1 MKLHWT
7 SITDDD
13 DDDTSEFALKPVI
26 KELVRTGVHPPLLKL
41 LVDKIL
47 IVPHVRKDG
56 KGSEAYRVWL
66 SDGEKSIQAALL
78 RDIHPYFIF
87 GQIREG
93 SFVHVTKYKLAR
105 AKRLSGEGTILHL
118 LVNDLHAIGHDG
130 RPTPPIEN
138 THSLKP
144 KVAAINSVQ
153 NISEASSDEHI
164 ISQETKPEE
173 TTLPKNISSDEDAV
187 DLVPWYNEHQGKNS
201 GPKSLSE
208 KHTIPEYPK
217 KRRRQESASPLLP
230 LSPNVKHLSKHPRL
244 SHKQATTL
252 NQHKHNTIPSSA
264 SPTTSLPSPRPS
276 PIHPIPPALIP
287 ITRPLRLKP
296 LSHIIGPHAT
306 RNKVL
311 DIFAVV
317 ASVTATL
324 VKCPGMPDGIHYKR
338 ELRIADPS
346 TPKQVMLSV
355 FVAPETFLP
364 AVGTV
369 ALFRSV
375 TTNRWDGGS
384 LNAFGR
390 DCGGREWFVPDPWG
404 VPGCDVLGLRMW
416 WLEKR
421 VEEVVGG
428 EDVEALLPAF
438 C

>member
-7 SITDDD
+7 STTDDD
-13 DDDTSEFALKPVI
+13 DATSEFALKPVI
-26 KELVRTGVHPPLLKL
+26 EELVRTGVYPPLLKL

-56 KGSEAYRVWL
+56 KNSQAYRVWL

-78 RDIHPYFIF
+78 RDVHPYFIF

-93 SFVHVTKYKLAR
+93 SFVQITKYELAR

-118 LVNDLHAIGHDG
+118 LVNDLHTFGHDG
-130 RPTPPIEN
+130 RLTPPTEDA
-138 THSLKP
+138 HFLKP
-144 KVAAINSVQ
+144 KAVATNTAQRV
-153 NISEASSDEHI
+153 SEASSNEHN
-164 ISQETKPEE
+164 ISQETDPGEN
-173 TTLPKNISSDEDAV
+173 TLSNNESSDDDTV
-187 DLVPWYNEHQGKNS
+187 DLVPWYDEKKS
-201 GPKSLSE
+201 ATDSLSE
-208 KHTIPEYPK
+208 KHAIPVYSK
-217 KRRRQESASPLLP
+217 KRRRQESPSPLQPVSL
-230 LSPNVKHLSKHPRL
+230 NVKHPSKFPCL
-244 SHKQATTL
+244 SHEQPATL
-252 NQHKHNTIPSSA
+252 KEHKHTTTPYPAEPVTSHHSLSNFPPQSS
-264 SPTTSLPSPRPS
+264 PYTL
-276 PIHPIPPALIP
+276 LP

-296 LSHIIGPHAT
+296 LSHITGPHAT

-317 ASVTATL
+317 HSVTSAL
-324 VKCPGMPDGIHYKR
+324 VKCTGMPDGIHYKR
-338 ELRIADPS
+338 ELRITDPS
-346 TPKQVMLSV
+346 TPKLVMLSV
-355 FVAPETFLP
+355 FVAPEAFLP

-369 ALFRSV
+369 ALFRNV

-390 DCGGREWFVPDPWG
+390 DCGGREWFVPDPRD

-421 VEEVVGG
+421 VEEVVGKQ
-428 EDVEALLPAF
+428 DVEALLPAF